1 MMSEGTPDPAAVRE
15 FMGVLYPLIAT
26 IRAERTLS
34 PGKIGILHH
43 LSVNG
48 RATTAELAA
57 AVQVSPQAISLST
70 RELEELQLISRI
82 RDDEDRR
89 RTWIVP
95 TEAGAQTLAREVNA
109 GEERITQAI
118 TERLSHEEREI
129 LVLAIPVL
137 RKIGAAENRG

>member
-1 MMSEGTPDPAAVRE
+1 M
-15 FMGVLYPLIAT
+15 LYPLIAT
-26 IRAERTLS
+26 MRAERTLS
-34 PGKIGILHH
+34 PGKVGILHH

-70 RELEELQLISRI
+70 RELEELRLISRI

-95 TEAGAQTLAREVNA
+95 TEAGAQMLARELSA
-109 GEERITQAI
+109 GEERITHAI
-118 TERLSHEEREI
+118 IERLSHEERAI

-137 RKIGAAENRG
+137 RKIGSVANRG